1 MRELSFEYRY
11 SLNVARRQRLGDEVR
26 LIAGMQLVSEILDVP
41 LYGSRGNTELLR
53 ALLGRQSARNALEH
67 FALALR

>member
-41 LYGSRGNTELLR
+41 LYSSRCNTELLR
-53 ALLGRQSARNALEH
+53 ALLGRQPARDALEH